1 MNPLIEKARQEGRN
15 LLEPEAL
22 TLLQE
27 CGIPVP
33 RWALTASEEEALEA
47 ARTIGF
53 PVVLKIVSKD
63 ILHKSDVGGVK
74 VGVEDEQALRQAYRA
89 IQDSVARHCP
99 TAQVEGILV
108 EDCSPSGLECIVGM
122 TRDPQLGAALMFGLG
137 GVFVEVLRD
146 VAFQLV
152 PICEEEAHEM
162 VTSIKG
168 AKLLTGYRGQAPR
181 DLAAIEDLLQKVSS
195 FVQAHPEINEL
206 DINPVLVY
214 EHGLRVVDARVLL

>member
-33 RWALTASEEEALEA
+33 RWALTATEEEALEA

-74 VGVEDEQALRQAYRA
+74 VGMEDEQALRQAYRA

-168 AKLLTGYRGQAPR
+168 AKLLTGYRGQVPR